1 MEFFKTGGRTIMV
14 KQQLKIFMVVL
25 LMVALSFSGANLQA
39 LAAVTSQSGQGTVTA
54 IGTDETNPLVP
65 ETRIQIGDQTTTYD
79 ALVQAVGEENIDASG
94 GFINGIKNM
103 SSSDPFYWFVFVNG
117 IGILDAANQ
126 YKIFPNDKVSFNYL
140 DWHNAAHVSLKV
152 VGPNDQAISTQDFIN
167 IVGSP
172 TALQLLQV
180 TLGTDKIGL
189 KDTQYGPMITSIN
202 GTEAQ
207 GNSYWSFLVN
217 DQYENVG
224 ADGYQ
229 LKPNDQVTFKYVTYT
244 PTSGSS
250 DTSGNTNSGTDS
262 NTNTTAAPTP
272 EIIPAATLQKS
283 MDTTSH
289 FILNN
294 ALDEWSAVA
303 LNKAGKTVPTSYLE
317 NVVQDIVNKKGK
329 FHFITDPERYIL
341 GIQAAGGDP
350 TNISGYNLIQSI
362 YNGDVTSQGIN
373 GVIYALI
380 ALDSG
385 DFNIP
390 TDAKW
395 TKDKLVSELLKNQT
409 PDGRWSLSAAGDL
422 SDADITSMAL
432 TALAPYKGQTA
443 VENSIN
449 SAINYLSKTYQGSAV
464 NSQTTAQIIIALSA
478 LGKYDTSAQ
487 LFEKNG
493 SSIMSYLMSFQNS
506 DGGFALNS
514 GEASDLMATQ
524 QGLLAI
530 DAYQLK
536 GPLYYW
542 TDPQQTPVPP
552 IETSIKQGKTL
563 PNTATNSANLV
574 LAGLLLI
581 IAGTALVYYNRKRK
595 A

>member
-1 MEFFKTGGRTIMV
+1 MMV

-25 LMVALSFSGANLQA
+25 LIFALSFSGVNLQA
-39 LAAVTSQSGQGTVTA
+39 LAATSQTGQGTVTA
-54 IGTDETNPLVP
+54 IGTDQTNPLVP
-65 ETRIQIGDQTTTYD
+65 ETNITIGDQTTAYD
-79 ALVQAVGEENIDASG
+79 ALVQAVGAANIDASG
-94 GFINGIKNM
+94 GFINGIKGI
-103 SSSDPFYWFVFVNG
+103 SSNDPLYWFVFVNG
-117 IGILDAANQ
+117 IGISDAANQ
-126 YKIFPNDKVSFNYL
+126 HKIFPNDKVSYNYL
-140 DWHNAAHVSLKV
+140 DWHNATQVSLKV
-152 VGPNDQAISTQDFIN
+152 VGPNEQSIYTNDFIYM
-167 IVGSP
+167 VGNP

-189 KDTQYGPMITSIN
+189 KDTQYGPMITSID

-217 DQYENVG
+217 DQYANVG

-229 LKPNDQVTFKYVTYT
+229 LKPNDQITFKYVTYT
-244 PTSGSS
+244 PTTPTSGSS
-250 DTSGNTNSGTDS
+250 DSSGNTNSSTDS
-262 NTNTTAAPTP
+262 NTNSTPATTT

-283 MDTTSH
+283 MDTASQ

-317 NVVQDIVNKKGK
+317 NVVQNIVNKKGK
-329 FHFITDPERYIL
+329 FHFITDPERYTL
-341 GIQAAGGDP
+341 GILAAGGDP
-350 TNISGYNLIQSI
+350 TNISGYNLVQSI
-362 YNGDVTSQGIN
+362 YNSDVTSQGIN

-380 ALDSG
+380 ALDSKN
-385 DFNIP
+385 FNIP
-390 TDAKW
+390 SDALW
-395 TKDKLVSELLKNQT
+395 TSGKLVNEILKNQN
-409 PDGRWSLSAAGDL
+409 PDGRWSLSAAGDQ
-422 SDADITSMAL
+422 SDADITAMAL
-432 TALAPYKGQTA
+432 TALAPYKNQTA

-449 SAINYLSKTYQGSAV
+449 SAITYLSKTYQSTAV

-478 LGKYDTSAQ
+478 LGEYDTSSS

-493 SSIMSYLMSFQNS
+493 TSIMSYLLSFQNN

-514 GEASDLMATQ
+514 GETSDLMATQ
-524 QGLLAI
+524 QGLMAV

-536 GPLYYW
+536 EPLYHW
-542 TDPQQTPVPP
+542 TSALPQPPTPAPVPKEP
-552 IETSIKQGKTL
+552 SSTQGKTL

-574 LAGLLLI
+574 LAGLLI
-581 IAGTALVYYNRKRK
+581 ILAGTALVYFNRKRK